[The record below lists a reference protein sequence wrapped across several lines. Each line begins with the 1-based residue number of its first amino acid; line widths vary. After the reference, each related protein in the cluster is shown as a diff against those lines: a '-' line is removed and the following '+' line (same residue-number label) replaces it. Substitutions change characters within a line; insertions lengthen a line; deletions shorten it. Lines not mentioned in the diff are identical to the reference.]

1 MNRIILISILLIKD
15 LFINA
20 DYSDLT
26 EIIETNLTAPMF
38 KVTDRVRITKCK
50 NIFSKSYAED

>member
-1 MNRIILISILLIKD
+1 MLIKD

-20 DYSDLT
+20 DYFDLT
-26 EIIETNLTAPMF
+26 EIIEINLTAPMF

-50 NIFSKSYAED
+50 NIFSKSYAKD